1 MEKGSYNMHWKGY
14 NEHFKKMMKGML
26 VSKENSDVTLVCDEL
41 KTVPAHKNIL
51 SACSPVFKK
60 MFGFIQGKELFLY
73 MRGIKYHIL
82 ESIMEFIYL
91 GEVNLQEIFVE
102 EFVNIAN
109 SLEIS
114 GLTAP
119 VDDLVMNET
128 IEEVTIEDRV
138 ETVFCKTE
146 PGESPDL
153 KKEAEQKNVPK
164 PFKANLKVKD
174 SFEEFK
180 CSECGEEF
188 KSYQSR
194 QRHKRSVHDGIRY
207 PCDFCDHQATFRQ
220 NLLRHVKTMHST
232 KDE

>member
-1 MEKGSYNMHWKGY
+1 METGSYNMHWKGH

-26 VSKENSDVTLVCDEL
+26 VSKENSDVTLVCDEI

-51 SACSPVFKK
+51 SASSPVFRK
-60 MFGFIQGKELFLY
+60 MFGLQQGKELFLY

-91 GEVNLQEIFVE
+91 GEVNLQDIFVE
-102 EFVNIAN
+102 EFVAIAN

-114 GLTAP
+114 GLNAP
-119 VDDLVMNET
+119 ADDLVMTET
-128 IEEVTIEDRV
+128 IEEVEIDDRV
-138 ETVFCKTE
+138 ETVFGKTE

-164 PFKANLKVKD
+164 LFKSNLKVKD

-180 CSECGEEF
+180 CSACGEEF

-220 NLLRHVKTMHST
+220 NLLRHVKTMHTS